1 MSIFVKTLCTNFFED
16 AKMLI
21 TEALQTIQEHVNRPI
36 SQTEIAQILGTTSVA
51 INKRITRSSELKV
64 SEAIKLVNHY
74 GYNLFND
81 FIQNDNL
88 LPNSPQ
94 NRQDSV
100 EIVYYENPTL
110 DKTIKNPL
118 ITSLWLDRELVRDI
132 WKKDET
138 NLRTIKM
145 PGDVMN
151 GGERP
156 IKNRD
161 MLIIDLSS
169 TDILSSGIY
178 AYTTNDDN
186 FIFINGIKQKVDGS
200 VKFYYWNKTYSE
212 AVYKLDDLKKI
223 NFKVIGRVIKN
234 MTALI

>member
-1 MSIFVKTLCTNFFED
+1 
-16 AKMLI
+16 MLI
-21 TEALQTIQEHVNRPI
+21 TEALQTIQEHIKHPI
-36 SQTEIAQILGTTSVA
+36 SQTEIANVLGTTSVA

-64 SEAIKLVNHY
+64 SEALKLVNHY
-74 GYNLFND
+74 GYNLFEDYIHND
-81 FIQNDNL
+81 KI
-88 LPNSPQ
+88 LPNSP
-94 NRQDSV
+94 NYHHDSV

-118 ITSLWLDRELVRDI
+118 ITSLWLDSELVHNV
-132 WKKDET
+132 WKKDEA

-151 GGERP
+151 GGESP
-156 IKNRD
+156 IRNLD
-161 MLIIDLSS
+161 MLIIDLLS

-186 FIFINGIKQKVDGS
+186 LIFINGIKQKVDGS

-212 AVYKLDDLKKI
+212 TDYKLEDLRKI

-234 MTALI
+234 MTALL

>member
-1 MSIFVKTLCTNFFED
+1 MSRHCVLKFFKGG
-16 AKMLI
+16 KMLI
-21 TEALQTIQEHVNRPI
+21 TDAIRIIQENINRSI
-36 SQTEIAQILGTTSVA
+36 SQAEIANILGTSSVA
-51 INKRITRSSELKV
+51 INKRIARKSELKV
-64 SEAIKLVNHY
+64 SEAVKLIDHY
-74 GYNLFND
+74 GCNLFD
-81 FIQNDNL
+81 SCIQNDNML
-88 LPNSPQ
+88 SKSSQ
-94 NRQDSV
+94 NRLDSV
-100 EIVYYENPTL
+100 EIVYYENSNL

-118 ITSLWLDRELVRDI
+118 ITSLWVDRELVRDV

-138 NLRTIKM
+138 KLRTIKM

-151 GGERP
+151 GGERA
-156 IKNRD
+156 IKNLD

-186 FIFINGIKQKVDGS
+186 FIFINGIKQKPDGS

-212 AVYKLDDLKKI
+212 AVYKLDDLHKI

-234 MTALI
+234 MSALI